1 MVFAAEPITDAFY
14 APWGI
19 RSDGQTLWAIRKFG
33 WMELGFTES
42 YFRKSM
48 TRRGWTVEKF
58 SSDAS
63 SLATVFV
70 ARRSNEIAATDGGS
84 NEAAKP
90 FPDST
95 EASTSTLHQE
105 YLPRLAWVKRIL
117 RPVTPIWARR
127 FLIKVLRRISG

>member
-1 MVFAAEPITDAFY
+1 VVFAAEPITDAFY

-19 RSDGQTLWAIRKFG
+19 RSDGQTLWAMKRLDRRK
-33 WMELGFTES
+33 
-42 YFRKSM
+42 
-48 TRRGWTVEKF
+48 VP
-58 SSDAS
+58 DAS